1 MAENAFKADWPS
13 FALGFNT
20 GKSKGGGGAELNIAY
35 GDTPPEDT
43 SKLWVKTSEPTA
55 IEVRIDDRVFEL
67 SATLPA
73 WGSEMT
79 AAAVGNKIY
88 AFGGSGKP
96 KEIQRIDIETGER
109 VTLSSA
115 TFSRGLIGA
124 TCAAVGT
131 KIYIFGGTENQ
142 SDYMTTQV
150 LTKNI
155 YQFDTETERI
165 SKLSI
170 ALPEKGRL
178 GSCAVVGR
186 YIYLSAFATST
197 STSVGSTAIYRF
209 DTEYLTCEPTEKNL
223 PSGRHSA
230 ACAAVGSIVY
240 WFGGRSGNAFHD
252 SVFYYNTETEVV
264 GTVSQY
270 LPAKLAGA
278 GCAVI
283 GGKVY
288 LIGGEIG
295 DHGIKEDNQDTVFC
309 FDPET
314 SEIKENPFKLPTTL
328 SYFGCAT
335 IGTDI
340 YTIGGKINLV
350 DNLVTTTKAIY
361 CVPTIAPLPDGVLW
375 VSQNDQFQSV
385 DLIKSDNLLIRV
397 GVIGVNKGNADGKAE
412 TVEAFIYKDDE
423 WVTI

>member
-1 MAENAFKADWPS
+1 MDINS
-13 FALGFNT
+13 FALGYSA
-20 GKSKGGGGAELNIAY
+20 GKKKGGVELNIAY

-43 SKLWVKTSEPTA
+43 SKLWVKSEMPTA
-55 IEVRIDDRVFEL
+55 IEVRADDRVFEL
-67 SATLPA
+67 SATLST
-73 WGSEMT
+73 WGQGMT

-88 AFGGSGKP
+88 VFGGNGRP
-96 KEIQRIDIETGER
+96 KEIQRVDIETGER

-115 TFSRGLIGA
+115 AFSRGLRDA

-170 ALPEKGRL
+170 ALPAAGRL

-197 STSVGSTAIYRF
+197 NVSEGSTAIYRF
-209 DTEYLTCEPTEKNL
+209 DTEYLTCEPTEKHL
-223 PSGRHSA
+223 PGSRHSM

-240 WFGGRSGNAFHD
+240 WLGGRSTNTFQEL
-252 SVFYYNTETEVV
+252 VFYYNTETEVV
-264 GTVSQY
+264 GTVSNH
-270 LPAKLAGA
+270 LPDKLAGA
-278 GCAVI
+278 GCAAI
-283 GGKVY
+283 GGKIY

-295 DHGIKEDNQDTVFC
+295 ERGIKEDSQDTVFC

-314 SEIKENPFKLPTTL
+314 SEIEKNPFKLPTTL

-335 IGTDI
+335 VGTDI
-340 YTIGGKINLV
+340 YTLGGKINLV
-350 DNLVTTTKAIY
+350 DNLVTSTKAIY

-375 VSQNDQFQSV
+375 VSQNDQSQSV
-385 DLIKSDNLLIRV
+385 DLVKSDNLLIRV

-412 TVEAFIYKDDE
+412 TVEAFVYKDDE

>member
-1 MAENAFKADWPS
+1 MVENAFKADWPS

-20 GKSKGGGGAELNIAY
+20 GKKKGGVELNIAY

-43 SKLWVKTSEPTA
+43 SKLWVKSEMPTA
-55 IEVRIDDRVFEL
+55 IEVRADDRVFEL
-67 SATLPA
+67 SATLSA
-73 WGSEMT
+73 WGQGMT
-79 AAAVGNKIY
+79 AAVVENKIY
-88 AFGGSGKP
+88 VFGGSGSP
-96 KEIQRIDIETGER
+96 KEIQRVDIETGER

-115 TFSRGLIGA
+115 NFSRGLRDA

-142 SDYMTTQV
+142 SSYLSTQV
-150 LTKNI
+150 LTKKI

-165 SKLSI
+165 SELSI
-170 ALPEKGRL
+170 ALPSAGRL

-197 STSVGSTAIYRF
+197 STSAGSTDIYRF
-209 DTEYLTCEPTEKNL
+209 DTEYLTCESTTKSL
-223 PSGRHSA
+223 PYGRHST

-240 WFGGRSGNAFHD
+240 WFGGRSTNTFQD

-264 GTVSQY
+264 GTVSKN

-283 GGKVY
+283 GGKIY

-295 DHGIKEDNQDTVFC
+295 NRGIKEDSQNTVFC

-314 SEIKENPFKLPTTL
+314 SEIKKNPFELPTTL
-328 SYFGCAT
+328 SYFGCVT
-335 IGTDI
+335 VGTDI

-350 DNLVTTTKAIY
+350 DNLVTVTEAIY
-361 CVPTIAPLPDGVLW
+361 CVPTIAPLPYGVLW

-423 WVTI
+423 WVTV

>member
-1 MAENAFKADWPS
+1 MDVNS
-13 FALGFNT
+13 FVIGYT
-20 GKSKGGGGAELNIAY
+20 KGKQSASGGVELNIAY

-43 SKLWVKTSEPTA
+43 SKLWVKTSAPKGV
-55 IEVRIDDRVFEL
+55 EVRADDRVFEL
-67 SATLPA
+67 SATLST
-73 WGSEMT
+73 WGHGMT
-79 AAAVGNKIY
+79 AAAVENKIY
-88 AFGGSGKP
+88 VFGGSGSP
-96 KEIQRIDIETGER
+96 KEIQRVDIETGER

-115 TFSRGLIGA
+115 KFSRGLRDA

-142 SDYMTTQV
+142 SSYSSTQV
-150 LTKNI
+150 LTKKI

-165 SKLSI
+165 SELSI
-170 ALPEKGRL
+170 ALPAAGRM

-197 STSVGSTAIYRF
+197 STSAGNADIYRF
-209 DTEYLTCEPTEKNL
+209 DTEYLTCESTTKSL
-223 PSGRHSA
+223 PYDRHST

-240 WFGGRSGNAFHD
+240 WFGGRSNTFHE

-264 GTVSQY
+264 GTVSKK

-283 GGKVY
+283 GGKIY

-295 DHGIKEDNQDTVFC
+295 NRDIKEDSQNTVFC

-314 SEIKENPFKLPTTL
+314 SEIKKNPFELPTTL
-328 SYFGCAT
+328 SYFGCVT
-335 IGTDI
+335 VGTDI
-340 YTIGGKINLV
+340 YTIGGKINTV
-350 DNLVTTTKAIY
+350 DSFATLTKAIY

-385 DLIKSDNLLIRV
+385 DLVKSDNLLIRV